1 MYMYLPGNV
10 KILFLSLRH
19 ATGYMLHVIRSHES
33 VVILK
38 EYNILLKLRKVWT
51 QESFHK
57 YVEHDYQV
65 IVVSNRTVVDSDW
78 CFSNLW

>member
-65 IVVSNRTVVDSDW
+65 TVVSNRTVVDSD
-78 CFSNLW
+78 